1 MLVDYVTWI
10 LCGLVVLAYGVLNVL
25 IVYHYPIP
33 FMWQEFWVEQK
44 WFGKICANLF
54 YLPAWVIKFIMVA
67 LVCVLNFIF
76 VPLSKIFRYIAKCVN
91 SVYKQAIKLNI

>member
-10 LCGLVVLAYGVLNVL
+10 LGGLVILAYVVLNIL
-25 IVYHYPIP
+25 IVYHYSIA
-33 FMWQEFWVEQK
+33 FMWQEFWVGQK

-54 YLPAWVIKFIMVA
+54 YLPSWVIKFVMVA

-76 VPLSKIFRYIAKCVN
+76 VPLFNIFKAIAKWIN
-91 SVYKQAIKLNI
+91 PVYKQAIKFNI